1 VWDDA
6 ERLMEGI
13 PRGAVTGVSE
23 KNVGSRWLEM
33 PICNALGQAG
43 AGWWGRQGQRAACED

>member
-1 VWDDA
+1 
-6 ERLMEGI
+6 MEGI